1 MYNGTKE
8 QPESK
13 VLKLSDAFSVP
24 EEEPELELYARM
36 LNINKGHNSEIME
49 ACRTLKDYAEY
60 IDRIRRYAETTPI
73 NEAVERAI
81 TECIAEGILA
91 DFLSRNRAEA
101 VKMSIYE
108 YDEEKHMRQEREEWE
123 AIGRAEGKAIGRAE
137 GKMAGETRMSRLVE
151 CLLNAGRLDE
161 LKRATQDE
169 KLREKLYLE
178 LEIKE

>member
-1 MYNGTKE
+1 MYNGTKK
-8 QPESK
+8 QPESEI
-13 VLKLSDAFSVP
+13 LKLSDAFSVP
-24 EEEPELELYARM
+24 EEVPELELYAKM
-36 LNINKGHNSEIME
+36 LNINKGHNSELME

-123 AIGRAEGKAIGRAE
+123 AIGRAEGK
-137 GKMAGETRMSRLVE
+137 MAGETRMSRLVE
-151 CLLNAGRLDE
+151 CLLNADRLDE